1 MAAENE
7 SQNDQGVM
15 NMIQGVMG
23 QVMGAMGGGAGANPT
38 TIRQFLNTLPD
49 YHYEEGESLVT
60 DLLMTLAGHLTFQ
73 DMVSIVT
80 QNPSPATIGNL
91 QEPLKKFILEK
102 VLQGAEPSEENIK
115 SALLRIA
122 DDWFE
127 QLVSPLVRLSRDAVS
142 ISPYSVSRNS
152 PPDTPT
158 LRPE

>member
-1 MAAENE
+1 
-7 SQNDQGVM
+7 
-15 NMIQGVMG
+15 
-23 QVMGAMGGGAGANPT
+23 
-38 TIRQFLNTLPD
+38 
-49 YHYEEGESLVT
+49 
-60 DLLMTLAGHLTFQ
+60 MTLAGHLTFQ

-142 ISPYSVSRNS
+142 ISPYSVSRSS